1 MKNYIA
7 YRAIYLAPFKG
18 VWAVW
23 RFLLN
28 YYRRFRESV
37 TTRTPGDNKFTIQ
50 KGNTIFILREV
61 FFETGA
67 QKLSFLAAL
76 ILREN

>member
-1 MKNYIA
+1 MKNYLA
-7 YRAIYLAPFKG
+7 YRAIYPAPFKG
-18 VWAVW
+18 VCAVW
-23 RFLLN
+23 RFLLQ
-28 YYRRFRESV
+28 YYRRFREPV
-37 TTRTPGDNKFTIQ
+37 TTNLQYK